1 MYKKYAV
8 LGLILVLSAA
18 MMVACGRRK
27 SKGGGK
33 DEAKGG
39 EQAKAAYVSK
49 GDEGSVMGRVMF
61 EGQPP
66 APDTIDMS
74 QDSNC
79 AAAGG
84 SKVTETYVVKDG
96 KFGNVFV
103 YLKGGPAD
111 SFKYPVP
118 AESVN
123 LDQKGCRY
131 HPHVL
136 GIMAGQP
143 LSVTNSD
150 PAAHNV
156 HPSPKLNED
165 FNKSQPPGAPPIEH
179 KFARPE
185 TLIPV
190 KCNQHP
196 WMKANIGVM
205 AHPFYAVSGEDG
217 SYSIKGVPPGSY
229 TLVFWH
235 EALGE
240 QSQKITV
247 AASGTVTQDITFKAG
262 AGAKPAMFL
271 KIEPELVLP

>member
-1 MYKKYAV
+1 MFKRYAV
-8 LGLILVLSAA
+8 LCLILAISVALI
-18 MMVACGRRK
+18 VACGRRK
-27 SKGGGK
+27 KKSGGDDETK
-33 DEAKGG
+33 DAP
-39 EQAKAAYVSK
+39 AKAAYVSK
-49 GDEGSVMGRVMF
+49 GDEGSVTGKVTF
-61 EGQPP
+61 EGQAP
-66 APDTIDMS
+66 APDPIDMS
-74 QDSNC
+74 QDPNC

-96 KFGNVFV
+96 KLANVFV

-111 SFKYPVP
+111 SFKYPIP
-118 AESVN
+118 SEAVN

-136 GIMAGQP
+136 GVMANQT

-150 PAAHNV
+150 TATHNV
-156 HPSPKLNED
+156 HPSPKSNED
-165 FNKSQPPGAPPIEH
+165 FNKSQPPGAAPIDH

-196 WMKANIGVM
+196 WMKAHIGVM
-205 AHPFYAVSGEDG
+205 GHPFYAVSGEDG

-235 EALGE
+235 EGLGE

-247 AASGTVTQDITFKAG
+247 AANGTVTQDMAYKG
-262 AGAKPAMFL
+262 GSGAKPAVFL
-271 KIEPELVLP
+271 KVEPELILP

>member
-1 MYKKYAV
+1 MLKKYAV
-8 LGLILVLSAA
+8 LCLILALSA
-18 MMVACGRRK
+18 VLIVGCGRRK
-27 SKGGGK
+27 RKGGGEEEK
-33 DEAKGG
+33 SDAP
-39 EQAKAAYVSK
+39 AKAAYASK
-49 GDEGSVMGRVMF
+49 GDEGSVTGRVMF
-61 EGQPP
+61 DGQPP

-74 QDSNC
+74 QDPNC
-79 AAAGG
+79 ASAGG
-84 SKVTETYVVKDG
+84 SKVTEAYVVKDG
-96 KFGNVFV
+96 KLANVFV

-111 SFKYPVP
+111 SFKYPIPSEAV
-118 AESVN
+118 V

-136 GIMAGQP
+136 GLMAGQT
-143 LSVTNSD
+143 LTITNSD

-156 HPSPKLNED
+156 HPSPKYNED

-196 WMKANIGVM
+196 WMKANIGVL

-217 SYSIKGVPPGSY
+217 AFSIKGVPPGSY
-229 TLVFWH
+229 TLVFYH

-240 QSQKITV
+240 QSQKVTV
-247 AASGTVTQDITFKAG
+247 AANGTVTQDVTYKAG
-262 AGAKPAMFL
+262 GAAKPATFL
-271 KIEPELVLP
+271 QIEPELILP

>member
-1 MYKKYAV
+1 
-8 LGLILVLSAA
+8 LILAISVALI
-18 MMVACGRRK
+18 VACGRRRKK
-27 SKGGGK
+27 SGG
-33 DEAKGG
+33 DEG
-39 EQAKAAYVSK
+39 EKEAPAKAAYVSK
-49 GDEGSVMGRVMF
+49 GDEGSVTGHISF
-61 EGQPP
+61 DGQPP

-74 QDSNC
+74 QDPNC
-79 AAAGG
+79 AAVGG
-84 SKVTETYVVKDG
+84 SKVTETYVVNGG
-96 KFGNVFV
+96 KLANVFV

-111 SFKYPVP
+111 SFKYPTP
-118 AESVN
+118 SEAIN

-136 GIMAGQP
+136 GLMAGQT

-150 PAAHNV
+150 AATHNV
-156 HPSPKLNED
+156 HPSPKFNED
-165 FNKSQPPGAPPIEH
+165 FNKAQTPGQGPIEH

-196 WMKANIGVM
+196 WMKAHVGVL

-217 SYSIKGVPPGSY
+217 SYTIKGVPPGSY

-247 AASGTVTQDITFKAG
+247 AANGTVMQDFAFKAG
-262 AGAKPAMFL
+262 TGAKPATFL
-271 KIEPELVLP
+271 KIEPELILP